1 MEFTEEHTALAD
13 SEIELE
19 ILLECI
25 KRGCEFEGE
34 YKKYRSIPRKVERNL
49 LIEQHLEND
58 DFVSTNFKYKT
69 IKINK
74 EKTKIILKNA

>member
-25 KRGCEFEGE
+25 KRGCEWNGE
-34 YKKYRSIPRKVERNL
+34 YKKYRSIPRKVEKVL
-49 LIEQHLEND
+49 EVEQEFENR
-58 DFVSTNFKYKT
+58 VSTMCFTYKT

-74 EKTKIILKNA
+74 EKTKIFLKNT

>member
-25 KRGCEFEGE
+25 KRGCEWNGE
-34 YKKYRSIPRKVERNL
+34 YKKYRSIPRKVDRVL
-49 LIEQHLEND
+49 TVEQHFENETRVAEFD
-58 DFVSTNFKYKT
+58 YKT

-74 EKTKIILKNA
+74 EKTKIILKNT